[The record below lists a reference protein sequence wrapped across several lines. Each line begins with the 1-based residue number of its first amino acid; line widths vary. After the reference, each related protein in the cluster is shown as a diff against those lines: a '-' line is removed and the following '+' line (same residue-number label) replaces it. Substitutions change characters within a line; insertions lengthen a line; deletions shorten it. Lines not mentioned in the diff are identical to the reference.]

1 MASLCPKETRMSTQ
15 TRTTAPPVRPLW
27 RTYLAIL
34 LPMML
39 TNLLQSAAGTI
50 DGLYLGQ
57 MIGVDAIAAV
67 SAFFPVFFLLLSII
81 IGLST
86 GATVLI
92 GHAWGARDL
101 PKVRAIAGTALA
113 LLLCVGVVIAVG
125 GGLGAA
131 ALMRGLGTPANV
143 LADAS
148 RYAMLML
155 VGMPV
160 ILLMWLTTSM
170 SRGVGDAVTPL
181 RTLALATGL
190 SLVATPAL
198 IRGWFGLPRLGVASA
213 AVSTLLA
220 FTLALLWT
228 AWHWRRRGHPL
239 APGRDLW
246 RHLRIDRAIASTML
260 RIGVPAALQM
270 LTMALA
276 EFALLGLVNRHGSDA
291 TAAYGAVTQIMSW
304 IQLPAM
310 SLGITTTILASHA
323 IGAGRAERIGAIVRT
338 GLRLNLLCTGA
349 IVVLVQLGA
358 PWLVGAFL
366 TRPEVVARA
375 LDLLHIVAWSVVVLG
390 CANVLVGAMRA
401 SGAVAGP
408 TSLAIGAILCIE
420 LPLAFWLNARVG
432 LPGIWWAYAATF
444 VAMLAL
450 QALYYRHVWPRRR
463 IARLA

>member
-1 MASLCPKETRMSTQ
+1 MSTQ
-15 TRTTAPPVRPLW
+15 TTLAAPPVRPLW
-27 RTYLAIL
+27 KTYLAIL

-57 MIGVDAIAAV
+57 MLGVDAIAAV

-86 GATVLI
+86 GATILI

-113 LLLCVGVVIAVG
+113 LMLCVGVVIAIG
-125 GGLGAA
+125 GGFGAA
-131 ALMRGLGTPANV
+131 SLMRALGTPANV
-143 LADAS
+143 LDEAS
-148 RYAMLML
+148 RYATLML
-155 VGMPV
+155 AGMPV
-160 ILLMWLTTSM
+160 VLLMWLATSM

-181 RTLALATGL
+181 RTLALATAL
-190 SLVATPAL
+190 SLVLTPAL

-213 AVSTLLA
+213 AVSTLVA
-220 FTLALLWT
+220 FALALLWT
-228 AWHWRRRGHPL
+228 AWHWRRRAHPL
-239 APGRDLW
+239 AP
-246 RHLRIDRAIASTML
+246 DRALLRHVRIEPAIAAKML

-276 EFALLGLVNRHGSDA
+276 EFALLGLVNRHGSQA
-291 TAAYGAVTQIMSW
+291 TAAYGAVTQVMSW

-310 SLGITTTILASHA
+310 SLGITTSILVSHA

-338 GLRLNLLCTGA
+338 GLRLNLLFTGA
-349 IVVLVQLGA
+349 IVAVVYGCA
-358 PWLVGAFL
+358 PWLVSAFL
-366 TRPEVVARA
+366 TTPEVVARA

-401 SGAVAGP
+401 SGVVAGP
-408 TSLAIGAILCIE
+408 TALAIGAILCIE

-432 LPGIWWAYAATF
+432 LAGIWWAYATTF
-444 VAMLAL
+444 IAMLVL
-450 QALYYRHVWPRRR
+450 QALYYRLVWPRRR